1 MKAEIKK
8 GKLPAPVIN
17 LAGMVSGRNE
27 RGEQVGIL
35 AQVAQLKGVAE
46 NFLAMD
52 EKGETP
58 GFAGMRVLRNF
69 ADDVQELWKRAANE
83 LKTIDGVEPV
93 QRTGEKAELCG
104 AAHASTNSAAHEEP
118 KPETPSVPQPVTPK
132 ERKKL
137 RVR

>member
-1 MKAEIKK
+1 MNMSRKGASVTETKTENKK

-17 LAGMVSGRNE
+17 LAGMVSARNE

-35 AQVAQLKGVAE
+35 AQIAQLKGVAE
-46 NFLAMD
+46 HFLAMD

-83 LKTIDGVEPV
+83 LKTIDGVPP
-93 QRTGEKAELCG
+93 
-104 AAHASTNSAAHEEP
+104 NSVATENP
-118 KPETPSVPQPVTPK
+118 KPEAQPAPEQVNPK

-137 RVR
+137 RVK